1 MSGGTGGR
9 GPGAQE
15 GLWKDCSERFP
26 GRGGPWGA
34 LLSVSRAGNL
44 SLSPASGWPSGSGQ
58 LHRPWGRCCCLR
70 CLSTGPTP
78 DAPPTPLKA
87 LAHALGRGS
96 PTETLSDL
104 CTSLRQGSRA
114 GGRRGGT
121 PPVSALRCRAGRPQD
136 RDSPEEARPRLLL
149 PAQAP
154 CVSAARN
161 VTILGDSV
169 TWSPPCAWGCPSW
182 REGACHGRETD
193 AEAMAGVLGCD

>member
-34 LLSVSRAGNL
+34 LLSVSRVGNL

-70 CLSTGPTP
+70 CLGTGPTP

-114 GGRRGGT
+114 GGAAGGGHLLCPHSGAGLGGHRIVT
-121 PPVSALRCRAGRPQD
+121 AQKKLALVSSSQ
-136 RDSPEEARPRLLL
+136 PRL
-149 PAQAP
+149 
-154 CVSAARN
+154 
-161 VTILGDSV
+161 
-169 TWSPPCAWGCPSW
+169 CACQQPG
-182 REGACHGRETD
+182 T
-193 AEAMAGVLGCD
+193 